1 MKSQPTVGTLVS
13 VPPTSPPDP
22 PAPVTA
28 ADVRWLTADEQDAWR
43 GIIRGTRHLIAK
55 LDQDLK
61 PLGLSGEDYG
71 VLVTLS
77 EADGQRLRMAELAA
91 TSAQSRSRLSHHIG
105 RLEARG
111 LVARETCEEDRRG
124 QFATLTPAG
133 RDLLE
138 TAAPHHVAGVRAHLL
153 DHLSADELA
162 TLGRVFARLDPVV
175 PDCS

>member
-1 MKSQPTVGTLVS
+1 MIEESTIPRYADVV
-13 VPPTSPPDP
+13 PDP
-22 PAPVTA
+22 TPPS
-28 ADVRWLTADEQDAWR
+28 DPVRWLTPEEQQAWR
-43 GIIRGTRHLIAK
+43 SIVRGTRDLIVR
-55 LDQDLK
+55 LDHDLK
-61 PLGLSGEDYG
+61 PLGLTGEDYG
-71 VLVTLS
+71 VLVSLS

-133 RDLLE
+133 QELLE
-138 TAAPHHVAGVRAHLL
+138 IAAPHHVAGVRQHLL
-153 DHLSADELA
+153 DHLTTEELVV
-162 TLGRVFARLDPVV
+162 LGQVFARLDPVP